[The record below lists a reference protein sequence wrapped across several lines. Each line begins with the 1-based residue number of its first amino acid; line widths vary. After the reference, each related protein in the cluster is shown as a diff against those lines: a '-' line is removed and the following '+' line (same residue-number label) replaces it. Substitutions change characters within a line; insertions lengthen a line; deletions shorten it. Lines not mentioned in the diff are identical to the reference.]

1 MIDNTI
7 PAAASKPPAAT
18 PSTAK
23 IHLDGALTF
32 LESAKA
38 VIAGL
43 DNMLAVGVEPR
54 PELLSGITDAALML
68 LGQAEGYAQLSS
80 QTLDALNEG
89 DAK

>member
-1 MIDNTI
+1 MTDHNIS
-7 PAAASKPPAAT
+7 AAASKPPAPT
-18 PSTAK
+18 LNIAK
-23 IHLDGALTF
+23 GQVDGALTF

-38 VIAGL
+38 VIASL
-43 DNMLAVGVEPR
+43 DNILAAGVEPR

-68 LGQAEGYAQLSS
+68 LGQAEGYARLSS